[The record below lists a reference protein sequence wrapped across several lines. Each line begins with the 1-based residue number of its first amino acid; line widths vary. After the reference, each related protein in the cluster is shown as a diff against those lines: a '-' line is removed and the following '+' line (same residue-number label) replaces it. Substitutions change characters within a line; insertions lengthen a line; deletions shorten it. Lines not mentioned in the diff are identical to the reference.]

1 MKSFVV
7 DASVAIQWFVPES
20 QSIQANKIMD
30 LADKLFAPDLIVAEV
45 GNVLW
50 KKHRAGELTAD
61 ETLMVVSAFKKVPLE
76 LHPSSEIV
84 EIAFS
89 LAAATGRTVYD
100 CLYVALAT
108 VLSAPLITADRKL
121 YNALHHGKYSQHVL
135 NLDEI

>member
-1 MKSFVV
+1 
-7 DASVAIQWFVPES
+7 
-20 QSIQANKIMD
+20 
-30 LADKLFAPDLIVAEV
+30 
-45 GNVLW
+45 
-50 KKHRAGELTAD
+50 
-61 ETLMVVSAFKKVPLE
+61 VPLE